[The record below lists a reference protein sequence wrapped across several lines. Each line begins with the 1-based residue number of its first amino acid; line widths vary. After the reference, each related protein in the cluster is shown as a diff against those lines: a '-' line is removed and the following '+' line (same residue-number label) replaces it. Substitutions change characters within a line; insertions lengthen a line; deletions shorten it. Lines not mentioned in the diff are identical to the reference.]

1 MEVLLALYQFEF
13 HRFIITMDGISK
25 KAMITGDADTEH
37 YQKIL
42 DSTFK
47 RSMRISL
54 AEAALIRYFQP
65 EYNKVS
71 KMNFLRKDIKY

>member
-1 MEVLLALYQFEF
+1 
-13 HRFIITMDGISK
+13 MDGISK